1 MTVQHSTLLVL
12 LVTVTLTLTGCD
24 LLGSDDDSDTS
35 IATAGVYVANQ
46 GNFGDGNGS
55 VTIFDPETEQS
66 QPTAVSDLN
75 STVQGIAVRDTSLF
89 VLANSA
95 ARIDVFSTDG
105 PTQTAQL
112 TDLTGPRYVTFVGTN
127 TAFVTDQSFG
137 GSSAIQALDL
147 SGNQPQLAARI
158 PVEGTPDGI
167 TAVGDRFFASL
178 GAFDDTTL
186 VATATA
192 GEESIENIDIDCAS
206 RYVVADR
213 DEDVFALCSDAAEAV
228 ILDGNTGGIQS
239 RLSLPDTAE
248 SAFNVGQ
255 PASFAPEPEEL
266 YVATD
271 SGILRIDTAGNTVST
286 TINVDAAEP
295 IGAVAYD
302 DLRQELYVAHVPN
315 FTERGTVTIHTRSGE
330 QTGSFDAGIAPTYID
345 FRRAE
350 E

>member
-1 MTVQHSTLLVL
+1 MTLQRSTLLTL
-12 LVTVTLTLTGCD
+12 LVTITLALTGCD
-24 LLGSDDDSDTS
+24 LLGSDDDSNSS

-55 VTIFDPETEQS
+55 VTIFDPETDQV
-66 QPTAVSDLN
+66 QATAISNLN
-75 STVQGIAVRDTSLF
+75 STVQGISVQDTSLF

-95 ARIDVFSTDG
+95 ARIDVFSTEG

-112 TDLTGPRYVTFVGTN
+112 TDLTGPRYATFVGAN

-137 GSSAIQALDL
+137 GSSAIQALDV
-147 SGNQPQLAARI
+147 SDNQPQLASRI
-158 PVEGTPDGI
+158 PVEGTPEGI
-167 TAVGDRFFASL
+167 TAVGNRIFASL
-178 GAFDDTTL
+178 GAFGDTTL
-186 VATATA
+186 VATLRA
-192 GEESIENIDIDCAS
+192 GEESVENVDVGCPS
-206 RYVVADR
+206 RSVVADR
-213 DEDVFALCSDAAEAV
+213 DGDVFVLCSDAAEAV
-228 ILDGNTGGIQS
+228 ILDGTTGGIDT

-248 SAFNVGQ
+248 TAFNVGQ

-271 SGILRIDTAGNTVST
+271 SGILRIDTAGNSVAT
-286 TINVDAAEP
+286 TIDVDVSSP

-302 DLRQELYVAHVPN
+302 DLRQELYVAQVPS
-315 FTERGTVTIHTRSGE
+315 FTEPGTVTIHARSGE
-330 QTGSFDAGIAPTYID
+330 QTGSFEAGIAPTYID